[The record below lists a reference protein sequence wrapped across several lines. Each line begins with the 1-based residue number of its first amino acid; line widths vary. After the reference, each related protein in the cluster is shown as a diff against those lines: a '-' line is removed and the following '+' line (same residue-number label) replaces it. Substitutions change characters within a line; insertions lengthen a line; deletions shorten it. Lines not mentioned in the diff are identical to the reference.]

1 MFLQVSGQTDFSVE
15 VSTSLCNGQHVVWYF
30 WKCDCWWLKPYKFDS
45 IHICMYSRFCACY
58 AMPLY
63 WRVNL
68 GYDVTLDNS
77 SVGYTCRWP
86 AVYWNKSHFYQK
98 TGPLT
103 SLSQISIWVVLAM
116 CLTVCLPVILSTE
129 AVTVTVTGKAVRLS
143 NEVVTLDD
151 CSSWE

>member
-1 MFLQVSGQTDFSVE
+1 MSQLVRLEGKHTTQNAHCCAVGVHETWSLEEQTI
-15 VSTSLCNGQHVVWYF
+15 TR
-30 WKCDCWWLKPYKFDS
+30 KPTVPIITFY
-45 IHICMYSRFCACY
+45 ICMYSRFCACY

-68 GYDVTLDNS
+68 GYDVTLDDS
-77 SVGYTCRWP
+77 SVEYTCRRP

-98 TGPLT
+98 TGPLI